1 MKIFLLTQVISP
13 DLGIRNKLLETS
25 VVEIVHIPVSTTKPT
40 SNQSINETTL
50 SYAYDGAIV
59 VNSTD
64 FNVIPTIKDS
74 IEDHGYINKS
84 NEIYSRLNSIVTKP
98 KPQDEK
104 VEGENLTIVDNTS
117 IDSSRH
123 NVSFT
128 SSGSRLIPNIISG

>member
-1 MKIFLLTQVISP
+1 M
-13 DLGIRNKLLETS
+13 
-25 VVEIVHIPVSTTKPT
+25 HIPVSTTKPT

-59 VNSTD
+59 VNGTD